1 MYNSEQDE
9 ALDFRIP
16 VERNNEEVIYT
27 RIKHFKPGFVHS
39 IPLPRHCSGNILLR
53 SDLQKNIDYHC
64 ERERTEIADYPG
76 DENLELL
83 MLRDLISSS
92 SRFWGELFDVQI

>member
-64 ERERTEIADYPG
+64 ERERTEIADSPV
-76 DENLELL
+76 DENLETHVSFDAT
-83 MLRDLISSS
+83 RFDLFIISILG
-92 SRFWGELFDVQI
+92 RIV